1 MEKIPR
7 STSIQEDPDWGF
19 INPGKF
25 HQNLPTPSAPET
37 PTSSKRKKKL
47 KKKPM
52 RNFSNSVAIKAKM
65 GKRTGNL
72 PSGSSTFEEL
82 HQKPGISAQE
92 TPRSP
97 ERKET
102 QMGFS

>member
-1 MEKIPR
+1 
-7 STSIQEDPDWGF
+7 
-19 INPGKF
+19 
-25 HQNLPTPSAPET
+25 
-37 PTSSKRKKKL
+37 
-47 KKKPM
+47 M

-102 QMGFS
+102 QMGFSWISAPLIFKPLKEMGRMRNARETEEES

>member
-1 MEKIPR
+1 
-7 STSIQEDPDWGF
+7 
-19 INPGKF
+19 
-25 HQNLPTPSAPET
+25 
-37 PTSSKRKKKL
+37 
-47 KKKPM
+47 M